1 MHLESSTVEALTVT
15 FRADTD
21 PTADTIEF
29 ALTAETVSDPS
40 GWSAGSWGTY
50 ASGSVTAT
58 TPTIG
63 ASGTLTLTEG
73 SSYLLW
79 ARIDGAVVMRVTSIT
94 AI

>member
-1 MHLESSTVEALTVT
+1 MQLESSTVEALTVT
-15 FRADTD
+15 FRANSD
-21 PTADTIEF
+21 PTGDTVEF
-29 ALTAETVSDPS
+29 ALTAATVSDPS

-63 ASGTLTLTEG
+63 ASATLPITEG

-79 ARIDGAVVMRVTSIT
+79 ARIDGAVVLRVTHIT